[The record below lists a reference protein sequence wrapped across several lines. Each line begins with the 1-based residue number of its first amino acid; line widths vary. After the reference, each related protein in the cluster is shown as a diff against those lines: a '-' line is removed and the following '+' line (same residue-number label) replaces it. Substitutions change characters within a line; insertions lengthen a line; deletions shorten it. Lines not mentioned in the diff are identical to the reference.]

1 MDKPEAAK
9 DALELLASLI
19 KDNYSG
25 EAGIVYAFSRKEASD
40 VAKGLASRGI
50 PAAFYHAG
58 QEERER
64 SRVQRA
70 WMTGEVP
77 VIVATI
83 A

>member
-1 MDKPEAAK
+1 MVDKPEAAK
-9 DALELLASLI
+9 DALELLTSLI

-58 QEERER
+58 QEVRP
-64 SRVQRA
+64 S
-70 WMTGEVP
+70 MG
-77 VIVATI
+77 
-83 A
+83 